1 MNIIWIASFPRS
13 GNTFF
18 RNILFH
24 VYGINS
30 LENEDEIESSL
41 DGELKFVKT
50 HLMPFQLKK
59 YNRKIQK
66 VVYLVRDGRD
76 SICSDAFKRKNL
88 IDGSSDI
95 YTNFKEATHAKRGA
109 FFGGWSNN
117 CRLWLAEKPIVIR
130 FEDLIK
136 KPKEIFTVL
145 EKELN
150 LPKPNWD
157 ELPTFE
163 KQKEGKTKH
172 GSAGEN
178 NTNETNFSEKFFR
191 KGEVGNWRQEM
202 PKEFQE
208 LYWLKHASVMESFG
222 YSKEGGIGEVNY
234 KELDRIASMKVEN
247 FKIAAIQYY
256 WDCRL
261 KLSHLKNTLVKK

>member
-1 MNIIWIASFPRS
+1 MSVVWIASFPRS

-24 VYGINS
+24 VYGIDSFEHEGKVDLQNS
-30 LENEDEIESSL
+30 NDTV
-41 DGELKFVKT
+41 FVKT

-59 YNRKIQK
+59 YNRKKDK

-76 SICSDAFKRKNL
+76 SICSVSFKRKNL

-95 YTNFKEATHAKRGA
+95 YTNFKEATHSERGS

-117 CRLWLAEKPIVIR
+117 CRLWLEEKPILIR

-136 KPKEIFTVL
+136 EPKKIFSDL
-145 EKELN
+145 EKTLN
-150 LPKPNWD
+150 LPQANWD

-163 KQKEGKTKH
+163 TQQKGETKH
-172 GSAGEN
+172 GRAGEN
-178 NTNETNFSEKFFR
+178 NTNEADFSGKFFR
-191 KGEVGNWRQEM
+191 KGQVGNWREEM

-208 LYWLKHASVMESFG
+208 LYWQKHSEVMKSFG
-222 YSKEGGIGEVNY
+222 YSEDGSIREMNN
-234 KELDRIASMKVEN
+234 KELDIIASHKLKN
-247 FKIAAIQYY
+247 LSIKASLYY
-256 WDCRL
+256 WEYRA
-261 KLSHLKNTLVKK
+261 KLSELKKRILKK